1 MTRKYVIK
9 VNNKPYEVEVTEVGR
24 TPNAPLPP
32 APLPPVVVASALP
45 AQRVSMPM
53 PGGPPPP
60 PTSKTP
66 SGLTA
71 PGRAFSEKV
80 VQAPMTGTIIKIL
93 CRVGQEVN
101 EGDVILKLEAMK
113 METEMAAPFP
123 GRVKEIR
130 VAERQNVTAGDAL
143 VVME

>member
-1 MTRKYVIK
+1 
-9 VNNKPYEVEVTEVGR
+9 
-24 TPNAPLPP
+24 
-32 APLPPVVVASALP
+32 
-45 AQRVSMPM
+45 
-53 PGGPPPP
+53 
-60 PTSKTP
+60 
-66 SGLTA
+66 
-71 PGRAFSEKV
+71 
-80 VQAPMTGTIIKIL
+80 MTGTIIKIL

>member
-9 VNNKPYEVEVTEVGR
+9 VNNKPYAVEVTEVSR
-24 TPNAPLPP
+24 TPNSPLPP
-32 APLPPVVVASALP
+32 APLPPVVNATAP
-45 AQRVSMPM
+45 PIPRVSVPM
-53 PGGPPPP
+53 PQATPPP
-60 PTSKTP
+60 PTSKPP
-66 SGLTA
+66 SSVVAG
-71 PGRAFSEKV
+71 EKV

-93 CRVGQEVN
+93 CQVGQEVN

-123 GRVKEIR
+123 GRIKEIR

>member
-32 APLPPVVVASALP
+32 APLPPVVAAAPP
-45 AQRVSMPM
+45 APRMSMPM
-53 PGGPPPP
+53 PGGTPPP
-60 PTSKTP
+60 PTSKLP
-66 SGLTA
+66 SSVVVG
-71 PGRAFSEKV
+71 EKV
-80 VQAPMTGTIIKIL
+80 IQAPMTGTIIKIL
-93 CRVGQEVN
+93 CQVGQEVN

-130 VAERQNVTAGDAL
+130 VAERQNVTAGDPL
-143 VVME
+143 VIME